1 MTPEALTGG
10 FADAPVQSAHAFRAA
25 LEALS
30 RPATIHSLHGAT
42 PPEPLSVAA
51 GVLILTLCDATT
63 PVHLAGDHDCPALR
77 DWITFHCGAPLV
89 AAQEASFAVGR
100 WEALQPVAR
109 FAIGQPDY
117 PDRAATLIVEMPALS
132 SEGPRLRGPGI
143 DGVATLSLPE
153 SAAFI
158 ANRGLFPLGFDC
170 FLTAGASVA
179 GLPRSTRLEDV

>member
-1 MTPEALTGG
+1 
-10 FADAPVQSAHAFRAA
+10 
-25 LEALS
+25 
-30 RPATIHSLHGAT
+30 
-42 PPEPLSVAA
+42 
-51 GVLILTLCDATT
+51 
-63 PVHLAGDHDCPALR
+63 
-77 DWITFHCGAPLV
+77 
-89 AAQEASFAVGR
+89 
-100 WEALQPVAR
+100 VAR

-179 GLPRSTRLEDV
+179 GLPRSTRVEDV